1 MLISFDSKAYLIS
14 KINRLKNRSL
24 IFNNFGNSQLKL
36 LGSRSGPQ
44 NFVSDLIN
52 VIDQNNYAKT
62 TFNFLSSDIHLLNSG
77 SYSKI
82 WKYLK
87 PKTKKRIILRLD
99 GIGIDINNQTKKNI
113 VKQNISGLIK
123 KNRKYYLSN

>member
-14 KINRLKNRSL
+14 KINRLKNRAF
-24 IFNNFGNSQLKL
+24 IFNNAGDSQLKL
-36 LGSRSGPQ
+36 LGARSGPQ

-87 PKTKKRIILRLD
+87 PKTKKRIIL
-99 GIGIDINNQTKKNI
+99 IINAFLLE
-113 VKQNISGLIK
+113 VL
-123 KNRKYYLSN
+123 